1 MASSDFER
9 LRAAWLR
16 FVVVVAGIAVVV
28 VVIIAVNWPRP
39 FDAVYQRLVF
49 PDPVPAWQS
58 PPRLESLSGCY
69 VLSLGEWMPKGDL
82 GPDATF
88 ATPPERIEFTLMPFS
103 RTGGDD
109 IHVVRPPAG
118 AKGSI
123 HSWSTWELTPDG
135 TVSVRLSTGF
145 SGLTIELGPA
155 GRDLVGR
162 AKTFWDFPRISQWAT
177 ARATQ
182 TPCPEQAAEQAS
194 LQSRRT
200 KGCTRRSAGFED
212 AP

>member
-1 MASSDFER
+1 MAASDLER

-16 FVVVVAGIAVVV
+16 FVVVAAGIAVVV
-28 VVIIAVNWPRP
+28 IVIIAVNWPRP

-49 PDPVPAWQS
+49 ADTVPAWQR
-58 PPRLESLSGCY
+58 PPPLESLAGCY

-88 ATPPERIEFTLMPFS
+88 ATPPKTIEFTLMPFS

-109 IHVVRPPAG
+109 VYVVRPPAG
-118 AKGSI
+118 ANGSI

-135 TVSVRLSTGF
+135 TVSVRFSTGF
-145 SGLTIELGPA
+145 SGLSMELGPA
-155 GRDLVGR
+155 GPDLVGR

-182 TPCPEQAAEQAS
+182 TPCPEQAAEEPSMQRPS
-194 LQSRRT
+194 NEGMHQTGR
-200 KGCTRRSAGFED
+200 
-212 AP
+212 